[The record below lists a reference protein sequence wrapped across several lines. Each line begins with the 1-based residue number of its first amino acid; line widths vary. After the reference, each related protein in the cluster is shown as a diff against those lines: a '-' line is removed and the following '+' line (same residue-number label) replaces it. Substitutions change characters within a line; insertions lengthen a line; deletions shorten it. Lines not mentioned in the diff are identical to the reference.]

1 MSEFSKKIKNE
12 LILPSRD
19 KNKNVSIIAEV
30 IAVKN
35 NRCDIEFINEN
46 GESQIKTGIQVKI
59 YGNETSGAYAPEVED
74 SVIVEYENGTY
85 TIIGKVLDDSDR
97 NKADSQLKADLYSN
111 LIYDIIP
118 GNIFWRGELDVVKLW
133 RIKNGSRKYIKY
145 LS

>member
-118 GNIFWRGELDVVKLW
+118 GNIF
-133 RIKNGSRKYIKY
+133 
-145 LS
+145 